1 MGDNTSIDRSIP
13 YQIGTEKHVQVAASA
28 NNIYLLRAT
37 GQIFATGLG
46 QNGGVG
52 DNNTVRRS
60 SPVQIASSSLFKQ
73 VVSRGASVEN
83 AFAIDIYNNLWA
95 WGYNANGDL
104 GDGTVASKSSPVQI
118 TASGNVV
125 SIAQSGNTG
134 GYIDKFSQIWLWGFN
149 AYGGMGD
156 NTTVAKSSPV
166 QVNTGL
172 TGAINSS
179 PVVVASGSWTQ
190 VRAGNEFSLITDT
203 NNALYFWGRNDL
215 HQSGTN
221 SYAVYVSSPI
231 QIGSSVVSSPST
243 VGSGSGGGGFIKN
256 I

>member
-1 MGDNTSIDRSIP
+1 VITILFV
-13 YQIGTEKHVQVAASA
+13 EVVQV
-28 NNIYLLRAT
+28 
-37 GQIFATGLG
+37 
-46 QNGGVG
+46 
-52 DNNTVRRS
+52 
-60 SPVQIASSSLFKQ
+60 ASSSLFKQ
-73 VVSRGASVEN
+73 VVSKGTNVEN
-83 AFAIDIYNNLWA
+83 AFAIDINNNLWA
-95 WGYNANGDL
+95 WGYNLQGEL
-104 GDGTVASKSSPVQI
+104 GDNTTIYRSSPVQI

-125 SIAQSGNTG
+125 SIAQSGNVG

-149 AYGGMGD
+149 TYGGMGD
-156 NTTVAKSSPV
+156 NTTVNKSSPV

-172 TGAINSS
+172 TGIINSS

-243 VGSGSGGGGFIKN
+243 VGSGGTGGGFIKN